1 MKSLGSAAIA
11 ILVGLVALWLLV
23 KLVFFALKI
32 VGVLI
37 AVGLAIL
44 VYFVVKNMILKG
56 SRA

>member
-11 ILVGLVALWLLV
+11 ILVGLIALWVLV
-23 KLVFFALKI
+23 KLVFFTLKI